1 MKKSILEIYAL
12 AVCFVTVV
20 CAVVSLGIGI
30 YDILEI
36 TNPEFTLPSYQY
48 ERHQTN
54 AAFFRQDC
62 GNEGKE
68 GESLSEEEKTK
79 RRLESLEVALKA
91 EKRDGVQ
98 SIVKVL
104 IVLIVDSIAFIIHW
118 WVARRAR
125 ESSITI

>member
-20 CAVVSLGIGI
+20 CAVISLGIGI

-54 AAFFRQDC
+54 EAFFRKDC
-62 GNEGKE
+62 GKE
-68 GESLSEEEKTK
+68 DKDLASLSEGEKTK

-91 EKRDGVQ
+91 ERRGGVQ
-98 SIVKVL
+98 SIVKAF
-104 IVLIVDSIAFIIHW
+104 IVLIVDTIAFIIHW

-125 ESSITI
+125 ESGIVY